1 MKRIVDYTYPDMVL
15 TKIKEHDKTLF
26 EKSVVPVNI
35 ITSKIKRK
43 NYNKNIKK
51 ISQGLIKSLNIKKF
65 IVKSCDNIDKMK
77 GYDNKE

>member
-35 ITSKIKRK
+35 ITSKINRKREPTK
-43 NYNKNIKK
+43 KRRNSKIIK
-51 ISQGLIKSLNIKKF
+51 
-65 IVKSCDNIDKMK
+65 
-77 GYDNKE
+77 